1 MCEPPQKCLPR
12 TTVVPAPSVRPGS
25 LSEWEIIGTTS
36 QTSISFVMTT
46 SWHGASL
53 VATGGIVRIANG
65 CTVEDG
71 RVTEVRL
78 PKSRLATLQAD
89 GCNAAVVVES
99 DGRRRGI
106 DIFAKK
112 GAPVIAVND
121 GKIVRIGKSKRLGR
135 FVKLLDVYATHT
147 LQPTYDFAAVKEY
160 LPNAV
165 WTRNFNLHGRTLEE
179 MRDSAFYRWD
189 VSFVGNLDGVRYREH
204 AERQRF
210 LAALAPRLE
219 AHGLRVLFRHSSG
232 MSEVEQ
238 IEVIQRSV
246 INLSYRSSCDHRS
259 RSGAEM
265 SWGLPERC
273 YGVPARGGFVL
284 ADERRHAADDFDVS
298 REWASY
304 RDFEDCVARTRYFAA
319 HFPETRAIAEAAHAR
334 VMHEHTYEHRAQ
346 RLLRIADAWRSALP
360 ALS

>member
-1 MCEPPQKCLPR
+1 MSIESGRDLILFGLRMR
-12 TTVVPAPSVRPGS
+12 TEAYRDAFETLGYDVAVDVTRPSPEQLSRAALCFIGLYDGVRRPWETLRLKRSLARARVPLIGVDRDAPWHLGVRV
-25 LSEWEIIGTTS
+25 LRLKLFEWLK
-36 QTSISFVMTT
+36 V
-46 SWHGASL
+46 
-53 VATGGIVRIANG
+53 
-65 CTVEDG
+65 
-71 RVTEVRL
+71 
-78 PKSRLATLQAD
+78 
-89 GCNAAVVVES
+89 
-99 DGRRRGI
+99 
-106 DIFAKK
+106 
-112 GAPVIAVND
+112 
-121 GKIVRIGKSKRLGR
+121 
-135 FVKLLDVYATHT
+135 LDVYATHT
-147 LQPTYDFAAVKEY
+147 MQPTYDFAAIKEY

-179 MRDSAFYRWD
+179 MRDPAFYRWD

-219 AHGLRVLFRHSSG
+219 AQGLRVLFRHSSG
-232 MSEVEQ
+232 MGEAEQ
-238 IEVIQRSV
+238 IDVIQRSV

-304 RDFEDCVARTRYFAA
+304 RDFEDCVARIRYFAA

-334 VMHEHTYEHRAQ
+334 VMREHTYEHRAQ
-346 RLLRIADAWRSALP
+346 RLLRIADAWRSAIP
-360 ALS
+360 VLS

>member
-1 MCEPPQKCLPR
+1 MRIDSRRDLILFGLRMR
-12 TTVVPAPSVRPGS
+12 TEAYRDAFETLGYDVAVDVTRPSSEQLSRAALCFIGLYDGVRRPWETLRLKRSLARARVPLIGVDRDAPWHLGVRV
-25 LSEWEIIGTTS
+25 LRLKLFEWLK
-36 QTSISFVMTT
+36 V
-46 SWHGASL
+46 
-53 VATGGIVRIANG
+53 
-65 CTVEDG
+65 
-71 RVTEVRL
+71 
-78 PKSRLATLQAD
+78 
-89 GCNAAVVVES
+89 
-99 DGRRRGI
+99 
-106 DIFAKK
+106 
-112 GAPVIAVND
+112 
-121 GKIVRIGKSKRLGR
+121 
-135 FVKLLDVYATHT
+135 LDVYATHT
-147 LQPTYDFAAVKEY
+147 MQPTYDFAAMKEY

-165 WTRNFNLHGRTLEE
+165 WTRNFNLQGRTLEE
-179 MRDSAFYRWD
+179 MRDPASYRWD

-219 AHGLRVLFRHSSG
+219 AQGLRVLFRHSSG
-232 MSEVEQ
+232 MGEAEQ
-238 IEVIQRSV
+238 IDVIQRSV

-304 RDFEDCVARTRYFAA
+304 RDFEDCVARIRYFAA

-334 VMHEHTYEHRAQ
+334 VMREHTYEHRAQ

-360 ALS
+360 VLS